1 MNCNYPK
8 IQLKSKY
15 AFKEVYEDKENIVS
29 GFCLTVVSKNAYL
42 IQSRQKKAYTS
53 LLAQWYYNLG

>member
-1 MNCNYPK
+1 MKN
-8 IQLKSKY
+8 KY
-15 AFKEVYEDKENIVS
+15 AFKEVYEGKENIVS

-53 LLAQWYYNLG
+53 LLAQWYCNLG